1 MSLSPQWI
9 SAPARRGEVAEKIL
23 RALPDWFGIEQSTRE
38 YVETSRGLP
47 LCAVID
53 RAKPL
58 GFAALK
64 IHNAYTAEIYVMG
77 VLPSYHRQG
86 LGRTL
91 MDARKAYCRERGIA
105 YLQVKTLDASA
116 PSPAYAPTRAFY
128 LAPGFVPLECFP
140 ALWGKPLPG
149 YGV

>member
-9 SAPARRGEVAEKIL
+9 SAPARRGEIAEKIL

-64 IHNAYTAEIYVMG
+64 IHNAYSAEIYVMG

-91 MDARKAYCRERGIA
+91 MDACKAYCPGDCLSPGENAGRFRPFSGIRP
-105 YLQVKTLDASA
+105 YPRLLFGSGVCDAGMLSHA
-116 PSPAYAPTRAFY
+116 VGGT
-128 LAPGFVPLECFP
+128 
-140 ALWGKPLPG
+140 KPLPG